1 MFTPVTTLL
10 RRPLAAALVAFLVA
24 LPAFAALKAHS
35 APHYRVSHTEAIR
48 IARAGKE
55 VAPVLKSRGYT
66 SVRVSPIDSDQQ
78 RVSFFDGPRLVLHAA
93 VSDARRVTHVAVR
106 APGVQQSGSLIAN
119 YHSVLIGM
127 TLLFILATATV
138 PLLSLRNLDVL
149 AFASFTA
156 PVWLMNDG
164 LVYLTVLAAYPAAA
178 YLTVRLLAFGLR
190 GGGREPRR
198 SLFWH
203 VTSRL
208 ASGPTQ
214 RIAGALV
221 AGMAVMVALV
231 TVTSTGP
238 SDVAFAA
245 LAGATDLVHG
255 VVPYGHIPD
264 FILHGD
270 TYPLLTYALYM
281 PAAAL
286 MPVRDFFDDPQ
297 GALVI
302 AALAALLGAGMLY
315 RLAARAWPGASGAR
329 DEPARVAG
337 LRTALAWLAFPP
349 VLLTASSGS
358 NDVVLAVFVLAALLA
373 TAHRA
378 RSAVLI
384 GVAAWVKVIPL
395 LALPLWL
402 ARMNRR
408 GVARTLAGLAALSAI
423 LTGWIV
429 ALGGFSAIGTM
440 VHALGFQF
448 DRGSLSSLWV
458 GFGLEWLQPAAE
470 AALLAAIV
478 AATLAVR
485 RDRDLRD
492 DLPRLAALLAGII
505 LLSQI
510 AANYW
515 TWAYLPWAIA
525 PALLILVRPRRIAPV
540 AAA

>member
-1 MFTPVTTLL
+1 MTSL
-10 RRPLAAALVAFLVA
+10 RRPLGAALLAFLLA
-24 LPAFAALKAHS
+24 LPAFAVLKAHS
-35 APHYRVSHTEAIR
+35 ERHYAVSHAQAIG
-48 IARAGKE
+48 IARADKNVG
-55 VAPVLKSRGYT
+55 PVLRRRGYT
-66 SVRVSPIDSDQQ
+66 TVRVSPIDRDQQ
-78 RVSFFDGPRLVLHAA
+78 RVSFFNGPRLVLHAA
-93 VSDARRVTHVAVR
+93 VSEQRRVTHMAVR

-119 YHSVLIGM
+119 YHSVLII
-127 TLLFILATATV
+127 TSLLFVLALATV
-138 PLLSLRNLDVL
+138 PLVSLRNLDVL

-164 LVYLTVLAAYPAAA
+164 FIYLTVLAAYPAVA
-178 YLTVRLLAFGLR
+178 YLTLRCLAFGLR

-198 SLFWH
+198 SLYWH

-208 ASGPTQ
+208 AAGP
-214 RIAGALV
+214 RRRVAGALV
-221 AGMAVMVALV
+221 AGMAVVVALV

-270 TYPLLTYALYM
+270 TYPLLTYAVYV
-281 PAAAL
+281 PGAAV

-302 AALAALLGAGMLY
+302 AAFAALLGAGMLY
-315 RLAARAWPGASGAR
+315 RLAARSSPAGAETG
-329 DEPARVAG
+329 DEPPRVTG

-358 NDVVLAVFVLAALLA
+358 NDVVLAVFVLAALFA

-395 LALPLWL
+395 LALPVWL
-402 ARMNRR
+402 ARMNGR
-408 GVARTLAGLAALSAI
+408 GIARSLAGLAALSAI

-458 GFGLEWLQPAAE
+458 GLGLGWLQPAAE
-470 AALLAAIV
+470 AALVAAVV

-505 LLSQI
+505 LLAQF

-525 PALLILVRPRRIAPV
+525 PALVVLVRRRAVV
-540 AAA
+540 AAAA

>member
-1 MFTPVTTLL
+1 MHMSLL
-10 RRPLAAALVAFLVA
+10 RRPLGAAVIAFLLA
-24 LPAFAALKAHS
+24 LPAFAVLKAHS
-35 APHYRVSHTEAIR
+35 ATHYPVSREAAIR
-48 IARAGKE
+48 IARADKQ
-55 VAPVLKSRGYT
+55 VAPVLRHREFT
-66 SVRVSPIDSDQQ
+66 TVRVSPIDRDQQ
-78 RVSFFDGPRLVLHAA
+78 RVSFFDGQRLVLHAA

-119 YHSVLIGM
+119 YHSVLIVM
-127 TLLFILATATV
+127 TLLFVLATATV

-149 AFASFTA
+149 AFASFTV

-164 LVYLTVLAAYPAAA
+164 FVYLTVLAAYPPAV
-178 YLTVRLLAFGLR
+178 YLTVRCLAFGLR
-190 GGGREPRR
+190 GGRPEPRR

-208 ASGPTQ
+208 AAGPRQ

-270 TYPLLTYALYM
+270 TYPLLTYAVYI
-281 PAAAL
+281 PAAAV

-302 AALAALLGAGMLY
+302 AAVAALLGAAMLY
-315 RLAARAWPGASGAR
+315 RLASRSARDAPDGS
-329 DEPARVAG
+329 DEPARVTG

-358 NDVVLAVFVLAALLA
+358 NDVILAVFILAALLA
-373 TAHRA
+373 TAHRT

-395 LALPLWL
+395 LALPVWL
-402 ARMNRR
+402 ARMNRL
-408 GVARTLAGLAALSAI
+408 GVARTVAGLAALSAI

-429 ALGGFSAIGTM
+429 ALGGFSAIATM

-448 DRGSLSSLWV
+448 ERGSLSSLWV

-470 AALLAAIV
+470 AALVAAVV

-485 RDRDLRD
+485 RDRELRD
-492 DLPRLAALLAGII
+492 DLSRLAGLLAGLI
-505 LLSQI
+505 LLSQVV
-510 AANYW
+510 ANYW
-515 TWAYLPWAIA
+515 TWAYLPWAAA
-525 PALLILVRPRRIAPV
+525 PALLVLVRRRAAV
-540 AAA
+540 AAAA